1 MSARWRKDC
10 YEVRLNI
17 SKYFQNFLRDRNK
30 IFTATTPGLEQHQL
44 TPVKNIFLMQLF
56 LTVYWNNALHRFCI
70 SYEMKTTMFGI
81 WSKGMVLY
89 FHFFVCFRKH
99 LMLVCLVRNLANIPD
114 NRGAQRWRKKY
125 NIFTLTIDDTKSAL
139 SRGKCW
145 MVWTTICTERIHLW
159 VIVRIMHHKG

>member
-1 MSARWRKDC
+1 MPRPERCADDWYWNERFAWEEYQQSWSGVNRSWEQTGEHEIFLKLVRLYKTLQGLRSVVSARWRKDC

-89 FHFFVCFRKH
+89 FHFFLFVSE
-99 LMLVCLVRNLANIPD
+99 NI
-114 NRGAQRWRKKY
+114 
-125 NIFTLTIDDTKSAL
+125 
-139 SRGKCW
+139 
-145 MVWTTICTERIHLW
+145 
-159 VIVRIMHHKG
+159 

>member
-1 MSARWRKDC
+1 MTDIEMRDLLEKNISNHEVVLTDLESRQVNMKYFWNLSDYIKTLQGLRSVVSARWRKDC

-17 SKYFQNFLRDRNK
+17 SKYFQNFLRDRNR
-30 IFTATTPGLEQHQL
+30 IFTATTPGLEQYQL

-89 FHFFVCFRKH
+89 FHFFLFVSE
-99 LMLVCLVRNLANIPD
+99 NI
-114 NRGAQRWRKKY
+114 
-125 NIFTLTIDDTKSAL
+125 
-139 SRGKCW
+139 
-145 MVWTTICTERIHLW
+145 
-159 VIVRIMHHKG
+159 